1 MNNFSP
7 EEYLASRL
15 KEELEAM
22 GQLSSSSAPETK
34 HDRVAQASQAKVQA
48 LEARLQKR
56 MESAQKSLVG
66 RMGLDSSGVVGNV
79 VNDVA
84 GMVSEG
90 AALASNLGAISL
102 NLAGAGGDALVS
114 EEARAAFQR
123 ELFGTAD
130 EADRQLLDQPVFRN
144 AIPGL
149 DHSNRD
155 QLKRM
160 MDVRQAAEK
169 LQQAGDI
176 SEIVAYDESTGER
189 ESSVA
194 RRLVGDTAAA
204 FAQGSAAAL
213 EGAVGLGSLVSGG
226 RAGQLAEEAGFRPRE
241 GTAVL
246 ESWLSPEQQQ
256 VNQRVEDADGF
267 TETLGEGLENPS
279 VIPHNII
286 KSVPS
291 MIFGGVLGRGLKAA
305 GVSKGIATTAGEGLT
320 MAGQSA
326 ENFRQQNEDGR
337 ITLKQALLSAGVGAA
352 GTLIGRA
359 GNSLANRIGTGDVDE
374 AIVQGAL
381 QQVRH
386 SAPVA
391 AGLSGAIEGGEE
403 LLQSGTEQ
411 LAENLGLERPW
422 DNNLGDAMAMGLITG
437 APMGVMGSGQPAP
450 KEPPEISEEELQG
463 LIQPGETFD
472 PATAM
477 GAIQRKVEDPRTEP
491 EQLNASLGHLNTLRS
506 TLESQL
512 KQATPEALEQ
522 AQAKYSQRMGKLDQI
537 QAQLEAQPDDEGKLQ
552 QLNAVAEKRLQF
564 QAEWD
569 AAQALPNQREQ
580 LQADLE
586 KVTELQSL
594 AQQKATPAP
603 TTLKADL
610 ELADRAVT
618 ELDEAGVAESQAASD
633 RLVTLAMHSPEY
645 LPAETAQQLA
655 DNSGNGLN
663 EMQRT
668 VLRRFAE
675 AKALAHQVKGLSGV
689 RSDIFQGNEREGY
702 KGLDQ
707 YQANI
712 SQALN
717 RSQPDLRRVRAE
729 LDQLKKFAESR
740 LTKQQVI
747 TQAYARVKNG
757 GEEQWLPSKQ
767 GWVKA
772 DRRYSRQEMYEM
784 GGLTVHKG
792 SQPLVEAVKLE
803 TKAVRASLAS
813 LRTQA
818 EMIRQKVVAQRQA
831 QQTAPVSVAA
841 AKVEAPSDVAPK
853 KNAAV
858 RTSTEIENA
867 VDELHNQIR
876 QRFAPLEAEFMRLD
890 SLGRELTPE
899 ETEQYIKAE
908 ETLDTL
914 DLVQDIAQGNSIHPQ
929 RMSQLSQLL
938 TADELSAVK
947 AMRVELRSAQRA
959 EKNAQP
965 AQMAGAPE
973 AEPQATQQAP
983 TSSPAAATPSPVVK
997 EMPEVSKAGRVAV
1010 AERYNLLTTPDQV
1023 LRFAREARQ
1032 EQQRLS
1038 AIPEEQRTDLQD
1050 KALTQLSSMFAQDG
1064 YATFDWQ
1071 SLFDGMQPSATQRA
1085 ELTQVT
1091 QKTYLDGKST
1101 DQAEAT
1107 PVTDQM
1113 PSDDAQPLANADE
1126 GMEVASQEEEAPAK
1140 VESDSLTTQLKAA
1153 LAEIQEDE
1161 ASVEEVPDPEVD
1173 GTLSLYAEPS
1183 LVRTEG
1189 QDINEWFQQA
1199 NLVREWYEQ
1208 RSGARDSD
1216 DILVPIKGRPLA
1228 LEADFLSAWE
1238 ADPQLAFNYLPE
1250 HFQQADDDAR
1260 GALIQFQRLAR
1271 EWQPAILASLKPDF
1285 NDAFRFTDPFYYLT
1299 NREEDGGLSV
1309 DENLVT
1315 AMALSGASWLAERVA
1330 QGPFSTPQEINGL
1343 LGRDSKHPIKPV
1355 ERNLLADKGLLED
1368 LVHNAMGQSLLDA
1381 LGFKASK
1388 APDDFKAKLTASVGT
1403 HIAAVLLN
1411 KGLLQRKFVSF
1422 AELRTAGIEMGEM
1435 ITDPKT
1441 GQLKVQQG
1449 GLTFLRPAVD
1459 FKTKVLERNGR
1470 RKEVTSPEFQE
1481 AVDNTAG
1488 IFRNS
1493 GNILGALFGVESAM
1507 REPDQAV
1514 PERKAGTTNNTRQNE
1529 PTKLAKIL
1537 AEDVKRPWQVRWDMA
1552 KLLDQLSPAIV
1563 ERMVGIEVDL
1573 ERVPKML
1580 RKSVQAKNDALRRDL
1595 DNARYYLTKLR
1606 NSKLGEDTLLY
1617 MPRSVWKLHRV
1628 GMVGNVLNAQASKI
1642 HRPLVAMQ
1650 AWKVEIDPKN
1660 NLDSVLGQ
1668 FKLAV
1673 MEGLGTKTDKQSN
1686 AKSIEQFD
1694 TWYQQKETQK
1704 LLDALVRVQWEGEPL
1719 TAAEQYL
1726 LLKMTQ
1732 QGGEKLFSADALL
1745 NASEYH
1751 RALTQGGTFST
1762 SFFREVDGK
1771 TNGSMLAH
1779 LQLMPFSN
1787 LDEAFAFLRRGG
1799 FYRKGDA
1806 YRHYSEFRSDG
1817 SQPGNVDIY
1826 EAVVRSVYQVISQVM
1841 AAKPKLTP
1849 QFGAL
1854 WNFIGH
1860 PLKDPKD
1867 ENSDVSSDGRNLV
1880 KTPTT
1885 GVVYGSGMG
1894 GTLNGMKAEFQEK
1907 IFVRLY
1913 KLANGQAKS
1922 WDSAE
1927 LWLNDLNTLLA
1938 ANKAPIVKLP
1948 ADIDQLL
1955 ELELTPQQ
1963 LKALDQA
1970 YGRLM
1975 YQPVKQAMEHHF
1987 GKFMKRRNLVNR
1999 ATRVMFHLYN
2009 AAYGAL
2015 KQAEID
2021 RLMAAGDLPFYVD
2034 KGGNKVP
2041 RHGLLAE
2048 QEQAIQE
2055 RLKDLFPAVHSPFSV
2070 GSNDQSQA
2078 VPMTKSERSLSD
2090 DPAFKGQAQFSKG
2103 YVTTADGKRSSSLT
2117 FAGFQRLLTNPGV
2130 AGMVLMNQ
2138 SGDSAIS
2145 ADGYAKLPALNNHD
2159 AHVLGLADAEQGA
2172 KNLNQATFEVMASY
2186 SMLEQVEA
2194 SLYWAL
2200 NSFNALLKD
2209 PETAPLLTAERLLPL
2224 ALEFDGDTDDAIEN
2238 GTEPADGRVLR
2249 TLVWS
2254 LNTVRKAAEQMKLDF
2269 FRETASV
2276 DQYSMEGGAFSPSAE
2291 LLAQLES
2298 QQKELAAEPLLSLDV
2313 SAIDA
2318 LLQQAFDKP
2327 DAVRAPEDS
2336 DQESDRFEEIAGPVE
2351 QPARPTTAA
2360 WGELGQSTVSHDAE
2374 LVTFFEQNQ
2383 KPSLR
2388 DTVKALRGR
2397 IETMPAGRTQNY
2409 YRELW
2414 KQLMQ
2419 SLGNGVSI
2427 EYVTEATALPE
2438 GLDPAKAN
2446 TARGLYA
2453 FNARSGKLYI
2463 KSPAFRH
2470 SGITTEMLLH
2480 ELTHAAV
2487 ARLLDQAEQGQASAE
2502 VLELKNDLQRL
2513 LDRARE
2519 FTAQEGTAEQWA
2531 IQLESLQEFV
2541 AWGMTNQAFQREV
2554 LNRFSVSS
2562 KTGKN
2567 RLVVAAKAFI
2577 ERLRDLLFAG
2587 SNKSRQ
2593 QIQVQALTQLL
2604 RNVGGLM
2611 QAVQEQRE
2619 VAPVEGPLKVLAY
2632 EDGDGYLDIDD
2643 LFDALG
2649 NDQPALAQAEISRL
2663 KDVLGSVVKPL
2674 HGPFGAFRLQV
2685 LKSQQGDAAQQFL
2698 AAQLAG
2704 EAPLASRLQAAAG
2717 LSDQLA
2723 FVAEQVEV
2731 TVRTALDTQDRSAS
2745 LLARELKGLYNEVV
2759 QRVGTDLSYF
2769 HAGNWNQATAQEKE
2783 QAQAL
2788 KEAFLGIPQGEG
2800 PSDYLSRFAALGL
2813 SHPLLHQLLQ
2823 APTSKQAL
2831 DLRGLTLW
2839 EKLSEVVARLTR
2851 LVAGKLTNTWA
2862 GQAGDAKLG
2871 ALVRKLVLIETRHR
2885 ERLARPRNQWIEQLE
2900 DTLDQVS
2907 ERGRQ
2912 AATRALD
2919 SGLIKGSR
2927 FTTVRVLGKVTSLA
2941 GQERADQII
2950 SSTLKLRERMFS
2962 GHYGFIAGM
2971 ANEVKEVGAQFMALL
2986 RLAKHNEQH
2995 RKHLD
3000 SWTRQQV
3007 LESFANKG
3015 KNLSDLDRQALGYLL
3030 RTDVADL
3037 FNQGLSLE
3045 ELRTLLIKD
3054 NDLKQR
3060 MGQLSQQL
3068 MALPQG
3074 AMYVHRAK
3082 ALGVFMTTQTVTIR
3096 NLGLNAKVIAEG
3108 HATAASGQIP
3118 VSESSQAEPLIDAL
3132 ASYQALLSL
3141 KPAHKQRLAD
3151 VIQAEMRRTDG
3162 GNGIETTLRLHRMLK
3177 QQAYDSLFQGRELHW
3192 MKGYLPEVTN
3202 PQIELAW
3209 ADDQE
3214 GAELEAQGWESMSV
3228 DYLQQDSLDRSNL
3241 RRLYR
3246 LKGRGPLRWQSGA
3259 LSLTGM
3265 KAKGFTLREETVGSG
3280 QLASILGQQGIADMD
3295 RRARLLEDRAVQQG
3309 KGASNEV
3316 LAVPLLDDQGNV
3328 VDYRY
3333 LMTAEVRDSL
3343 LQRNNDFAQLLGNLN
3358 AQTFDKRTAA
3368 EQNLTVVQAMYD
3380 HWQEAVQRGEKAFI
3394 NIGQDSPDAEGREL
3408 WHLLPEASRKDIRAI
3423 WGGDF
3428 MQVPAGQYDLV
3439 AGYRKLSAVN
3449 AFDKLN
3455 DWMPAHQRAKLSPQ
3469 ARKEYERDMRNLKQQ
3484 LLVWL
3489 VRDVFRL
3496 QGKAAL
3502 RVRQFEDVWQA
3513 IVQEVK
3519 DIVVIRTGLTLFW
3532 NVVSNLTL
3540 LWWQG
3545 VPIKDMARH
3554 HWTAWR
3560 GAVNYRKDSEELFKL
3575 ENELQMGMAQ
3585 DPAEHRRK
3593 IRQLEDALS
3602 RNPAR
3607 ELIEAGMLPTIVE
3620 DVALDGDEYSYRN
3633 VAQEKLKE
3641 WTGWVPEQVR
3651 STAATLYMAP
3661 GTVLHKG
3668 LSQATQYSDFIS
3680 RYTLYQHLTQRSKA
3694 PLSHSEA
3701 LERISDSFINYDVP
3715 SERQMQYLND
3725 MGVFMFTKYY
3735 LRIQRVIL
3743 QQFREKPVRGL
3754 LLVLLDNYLQGMQ
3767 MIVDSGFWSRL
3778 GNPLEWGA
3786 LQFPG
3791 SLDELA
3797 TIGGLTA
3804 LWK

>member
-1 MNNFSP
+1 MNDFSP

-15 KEELEAM
+15 QEELAAT
-22 GQLSSSSAPETK
+22 GQLSGSAHTETK
-34 HDRVAQASQAKVQA
+34 HDRVAQASQSKVQA
-48 LEARLQKR
+48 LEARLQER
-56 MESAQKSLVG
+56 LQNAQKSYVG
-66 RMGLDSSGVVGNV
+66 RMGLDPDS
-79 VNDVA
+79 
-84 GMVSEG
+84 
-90 AALASNLGAISL
+90 
-102 NLAGAGGDALVS
+102 LAGAGVNLFAVARTGLLRAGQHLASAPFNLLSQVQYGAMDDATKQAYARYQQGQAS
-114 EEARAAFQR
+114 EADMGLLNQQQDLLTTNLEGLQRADAQR
-123 ELFGTAD
+123 EIANSIAGWVKKETD
-130 EADRQLLDQPVFRN
+130 GIMHTGDRRRQERDFRE
-144 AIPGL
+144 
-149 DHSNRD
+149 
-155 QLKRM
+155 
-160 MDVRQAAEK
+160 QAAPAVET
-169 LQQAGDI
+169 LTQANEAYQRGD
-176 SEIVAYDESTGER
+176 Y
-189 ESSVA
+189 
-194 RRLVGDTAAA
+194 
-204 FAQGSAAAL
+204 L
-213 EGAVGLGSLVSGG
+213 EGAGKAFAGAADLAGEAVQAAVTHPQASLEFAVENTPQLALGAVSPAALAASNVGYAADTLREGINAVEKKTGQLPSDTQFNEMALRAGSLAAAEHFMDTATLKAMKSPASAQATR
-226 RAGQLAEEAGFRPRE
+226 RATIDQL
-241 GTAVL
+241 
-246 ESWLSPEQQQ
+246 
-256 VNQRVEDADGF
+256 
-267 TETLGEGLENPS
+267 
-279 VIPHNII
+279 
-286 KSVPS
+286 
-291 MIFGGVLGRGLKAA
+291 LGRPAA
-305 GVSKGIATTAGEGLT
+305 SAARIAGATGV
-320 MAGQSA
+320 
-326 ENFRQQNEDGR
+326 
-337 ITLKQALLSAGVGAA
+337 AGVGEMGTEMFQTYQEGQIKQDPASGMDVAYGGMAGLAA
-352 GTLIGRA
+352 GGGMT
-359 GNSLANRIGTGDVDE
+359 
-374 AIVQGAL
+374 
-381 QQVRH
+381 
-386 SAPVA
+386 APVA
-391 AGLSGAIEGGEE
+391 AIQE
-403 LLQSGTEQ
+403 
-411 LAENLGLERPW
+411 LAERQQE
-422 DNNLGDAMAMGLITG
+422 AA
-437 APMGVMGSGQPAP
+437 V
-450 KEPPEISEEELQG
+450 KEEEQALATERLGELVQAKDPESQG
-463 LIQPGETFD
+463 T
-472 PATAM
+472 ATE
-477 GAIQRKVEDPRTEP
+477 ILRRQIEDPRTEP
-491 EQLNASLGHLNTLRS
+491 EQLNASLGHLDTLRS

-512 KQATPEALEQ
+512 EQATPEALEQ
-522 AQAKYSQRMGKLDQI
+522 AQTKYDRRMGQLDQI
-537 QAQLEAQPDDEGKLQ
+537 QTQMEAQPDDEGKIQ
-552 QLNAVAEKRLQF
+552 QLTTLAEKRLQF
-564 QAEWD
+564 QAEWE

-580 LQADLE
+580 LQANLE
-586 KVTELQSL
+586 KVTELQNL
-594 AQQKATPAP
+594 AQQKTAAAP

-618 ELDEAGVAESQAASD
+618 ELDEAGVAESQAAGE
-633 RLVTLAMHSPEY
+633 RLVTLAMRSPEY

-655 DNSGNGLN
+655 DNSGNGLSD
-663 EMQRT
+663 MQRT

-689 RSDIFQGNEREGY
+689 RSDIFQGNDREGY

-707 YQANI
+707 YQADI
-712 SQALN
+712 GQALS
-717 RSQPDLRRVRAE
+717 RSKPDFARVRSE
-729 LDQLKKFAESR
+729 LGQLQKFAESR
-740 LTKQQVI
+740 LAKQQVI
-747 TQAYARVKNG
+747 AQAFARVKNG

-792 SQPLVEAVKLE
+792 SQALAEAVKLE
-803 TKAVRASLAS
+803 TQAVRASLAS

-818 EMIRQKVVAQRQA
+818 EMVRQKVVAQRQA
-831 QQTAPVSVAA
+831 QQAPVQASV
-841 AKVEAPSDVAPK
+841 P
-853 KNAAV
+853 
-858 RTSTEIENA
+858 
-867 VDELHNQIR
+867 
-876 QRFAPLEAEFMRLD
+876 
-890 SLGRELTPE
+890 TPTPVQ
-899 ETEQYIKAE
+899 TEQ
-908 ETLDTL
+908 
-914 DLVQDIAQGNSIHPQ
+914 P
-929 RMSQLSQLL
+929 
-938 TADELSAVK
+938 
-947 AMRVELRSAQRA
+947 
-959 EKNAQP
+959 AQP
-965 AQMAGAPE
+965 AETPVTEAAPEPAPAPTASTPE
-973 AEPQATQQAP
+973 AEPQANAEEGAEPASREEDTP
-983 TSSPAAATPSPVVK
+983 TET
-997 EMPEVSKAGRVAV
+997 E
-1010 AERYNLLTTPDQV
+1010 
-1023 LRFAREARQ
+1023 
-1032 EQQRLS
+1032 
-1038 AIPEEQRTDLQD
+1038 
-1050 KALTQLSSMFAQDG
+1050 
-1064 YATFDWQ
+1064 
-1071 SLFDGMQPSATQRA
+1071 SL
-1085 ELTQVT
+1085 
-1091 QKTYLDGKST
+1091 
-1101 DQAEAT
+1101 
-1107 PVTDQM
+1107 
-1113 PSDDAQPLANADE
+1113 DAQLKTALAS
-1126 GMEVASQEEEAPAK
+1126 SQEIEMEETEADQPA
-1140 VESDSLTTQLKAA
+1140 
-1153 LAEIQEDE
+1153 
-1161 ASVEEVPDPEVD
+1161 VD

-1183 LVRTEG
+1183 LVRAEG

-1199 NLVREWYEQ
+1199 NLIREWYEQ

-1216 DILVPIKGRPLA
+1216 DVLVPVKGRPLV

-1238 ADPQLAFNYLPE
+1238 ADSQLPFSYLPE
-1250 HFQQADDDAR
+1250 HFQQASEDAR
-1260 GALIQFQRLAR
+1260 GALIQFQRLVR
-1271 EWQPAILASLKPDF
+1271 EWQPTILESLDPDF
-1285 NDAFRFTDPFYYLT
+1285 DDAFRYTDPFYYLT
-1299 NREEDGGLSV
+1299 NREEDGSLSV

-1315 AMALSGASWLAERVA
+1315 AMTLAGAGWLAERA
-1330 QGPFSTPQEINGL
+1330 ASGTFSAPREINGL
-1343 LGRDSKHPIKPV
+1343 LGRDSKHPIKAQ
-1355 ERNLLADKGLLED
+1355 EWTLLADKGVYEP
-1368 LVHNAMGQSLLDA
+1368 LVFNAMGQRLLDA
-1381 LGFKASK
+1381 LGLKASK
-1388 APDDFKAKLTASVGT
+1388 APDDFKARLTASAGAHV
-1403 HIAAVLLN
+1403 AAVLL
-1411 KGLLQRKFVSF
+1411 KQGLLQRVSVSF
-1422 AELRTAGIEMGEM
+1422 AELRKNGIELGEM
-1435 ITDPKT
+1435 RPDPQT
-1441 GQLKVQQG
+1441 GELKVQKG

-1459 FKTKVLERNGR
+1459 FQTRVLERNGR
-1470 RKEVTSPEFQE
+1470 RKEVSRPEFQA
-1481 AVDNTAG
+1481 AVDNTTG

-1493 GNILGALFGVESAM
+1493 GNILGALFGVENAL
-1507 REPDQAV
+1507 REPDQTV
-1514 PERKAGTTNNTRQNE
+1514 PERKAKNTNNTRQNE
-1529 PTKLAKIL
+1529 PAKLTKTL

-1552 KLLDQLSPAIV
+1552 NLLDQLSPTIL
-1563 ERMVGIEVDL
+1563 ERIVGIEVDL

-1580 RKSVQAKNDALRRDL
+1580 RKGVQAKNDALRRDL
-1595 DNARYYLTKLR
+1595 DNARRYLTKLR
-1606 NSKLGEDTLLY
+1606 NTELGEDTLLY
-1617 MPRSVWKLHRV
+1617 MPRSVWSLHRV
-1628 GMVGNVLNAQASKI
+1628 GMDGNLLNAMASKI
-1642 HRPLVAMQ
+1642 HRHLVGMQ
-1650 AWKVEIDPKN
+1650 AWRVEVDPRGD
-1660 NLDSVLGQ
+1660 LDGVLSQ
-1668 FKLAV
+1668 FKMAV

-1686 AKSIEQFD
+1686 AKTIEQFD
-1694 TWYQQKETQK
+1694 TWYQQDDTQQ
-1704 LLDALVRVQWEGEPL
+1704 LLDALVRAQWQGEPL
-1719 TAAEQYL
+1719 TAAEQHL

-1745 NASEYH
+1745 NAAEYH
-1751 RALTQGGTFST
+1751 RALTQGGTFRT
-1762 SFFREVDGK
+1762 DFFREVDGK

-1799 FYRKGDA
+1799 FYRKGDT

-1817 SQPGNVDIY
+1817 SQPDNVDIY
-1826 EAVVRSVYQVISQVM
+1826 EAVVRSVYQGISRVM
-1841 AAKPKLTP
+1841 AARPQLTP

-1907 IFVRLY
+1907 IFVRLH
-1913 KLANGQAKS
+1913 KLATGQAKKG
-1922 WDSAE
+1922 DSVQQ
-1927 LWLNDLNTLLA
+1927 WLYDLNVLLA

-1955 ELELTPQQ
+1955 ELELTPKQ

-1975 YQPVKQAMEHHF
+1975 YLPVKQAMEQHF
-1987 GKFMKRRNLVNR
+1987 GKFMERRNLVNR
-1999 ATRVMFHLYN
+1999 ATRVLFHLYD

-2021 RLMAAGDLPFYVD
+2021 RLMAAGELPFYVD
-2034 KGGNKVP
+2034 KAGNKVP
-2041 RHGLLAE
+2041 RHDLLAE

-2055 RLKDLFPAVHSPFSV
+2055 RLKELFPAVHSPFSA
-2070 GSNDQSQA
+2070 GSNDPSQA
-2078 VPMTKSERSLSD
+2078 IPMVKSERSLSE
-2090 DPAFKGQAQFSKG
+2090 DPAFKGRAKFSEG
-2103 YVTTADGKRSSSLT
+2103 FVTTADGKRSSNSLT

-2130 AGMVLMNQ
+2130 AGMVKLNQ
-2138 SGDSAIS
+2138 SGDSAVS
-2145 ADGYAKLPALNNHD
+2145 ADAYAKLPALNVHD
-2159 AHVLGLADAEQGA
+2159 AHGLGLADAEQGA

-2186 SMLEQVEA
+2186 SMLEQVEMA
-2194 SLYWAL
+2194 LSQGLQGFQSLL
-2200 NSFNALLKD
+2200 QD
-2209 PETAPLLTAERLLPL
+2209 PELGSLLTHKQLQGLAEEFSREGHQVADHKQDTLLQDFMIQLRAVRLQAEDLQ
-2224 ALEFDGDTDDAIEN
+2224 
-2238 GTEPADGRVLR
+2238 LR
-2249 TLVWS
+2249 LFEE
-2254 LNTVRKAAEQMKLDF
+2254 L
-2269 FRETASV
+2269 ASV
-2276 DQYSMEGGAFSPSAE
+2276 DQYSMEGGAYQPDAAVV
-2291 LLAQLES
+2291 AQLALQR
-2298 QQKELAAEPLLSLDV
+2298 QQRLEQLEPVVDARAL
-2313 SAIDA
+2313 DA
-2318 LLQQAFDKP
+2318 LLIEGQQAPADTVKKV
-2327 DAVRAPEDS
+2327 AE
-2336 DQESDRFEEIAGPVE
+2336 ESDRFEEIDGPVE

-2360 WGELGQSTVSHDAE
+2360 WGELGQSEVAHDAE
-2374 LVTFFEQNQ
+2374 LVAFFEQNPR
-2383 KPSLR
+2383 PSLR
-2388 DTVKALRGR
+2388 DTVKVLRGR
-2397 IETMPAGRTQNY
+2397 IEALPAGRTQNY

-2427 EYVTEATALPE
+2427 EYVTEATALPQ
-2438 GLDPAKAN
+2438 GLEPKKAN
-2446 TARGLYA
+2446 SARGLYA
-2453 FNARSGKLYI
+2453 FNARSGRLYI

-2480 ELTHAAV
+2480 ELTHIAI

-2502 VLELKNDLQRL
+2502 VMELKDDLQRL
-2513 LDRARE
+2513 YDRARE
-2519 FTAQEGTAEQWA
+2519 FTEKEGTAEQWA
-2531 IQLESLQEFV
+2531 IQLENLQEFV
-2541 AWGMTNQAFQREV
+2541 AWGMTNPAFQRDV
-2554 LNRFSVSS
+2554 LNRFSVAS

-2604 RNVGGLM
+2604 RNVRGLM

-2619 VAPVEGPLKVLAY
+2619 NAPVEGPLKVLAY

-2649 NDQPALAQAEISRL
+2649 DGQPALAPTETSRL
-2663 KDVLGSVVKPL
+2663 KDVLDSVVKPL

-2698 AAQLAG
+2698 AAKLAG
-2704 EAPLASRLQAAAG
+2704 EAPLASRLQTAAG
-2717 LSDQLA
+2717 LNDQLA

-2759 QRVGTDLSYF
+2759 QRVGNDLSHFY
-2769 HAGNWNQATAQEKE
+2769 AGDWNQATAQE
-2783 QAQAL
+2783 QAQARAL
-2788 KEAFLGIPQGEG
+2788 KEAFLGIPEGAG

-2813 SHPLLHQLLQ
+2813 SHPLLNRLLQ
-2823 APTSKQAL
+2823 APTSRQTL

-2839 EKLSEVVARLTR
+2839 EKLGEVVARLAR

-2871 ALVRKLVLIETRHR
+2871 ALVRQLVLIETRHR
-2885 ERLARPRNQWIEQLE
+2885 ERLARPRNQWLEQLE
-2900 DTLDQVS
+2900 GALEQVS

-2912 AATRALD
+2912 AAIRALD
-2919 SGLIKGSR
+2919 SDLVKGSR
-2927 FTTVRVLGKVTSLA
+2927 FTTVRVLGKVAGLA
-2941 GQERADQII
+2941 GQERADQILA
-2950 SSTLKLRERMFS
+2950 STLKLRERMFS
-2962 GHYGFIAGM
+2962 GHYGFVAGM
-2971 ANEVKEVGAQFMALL
+2971 ANEMKGAASQFMALL

-3015 KNLSDLDRQALGYLL
+3015 KSLGDLDRQALGYLL

-3037 FNQGLSLE
+3037 FDQGLSLE
-3045 ELRTLLIKD
+3045 ELRTLLLKD
-3054 NDLKQR
+3054 NDLQQR
-3060 MGQLSQQL
+3060 IDQLSQQL

-3074 AMYVHRAK
+3074 AMYVRRAK

-3108 HATAASGQIP
+3108 HATAANGQIP
-3118 VSESSQAEPLIDAL
+3118 ASEASQAEPLIDAL
-3132 ASYQALLSL
+3132 AAYQALLSL

-3151 VIQAEMRRTDG
+3151 VIQAELQRTDG

-3192 MKGYLPEVTN
+3192 IKGYLPEVTN

-3214 GAELEAQGWESMSV
+3214 GAELEAQGWEPVSV
-3228 DYLQQDSLDRSNL
+3228 GYLQQDRLDRSNP

-3265 KAKGFTLREETVGSG
+3265 KAKGFTLRGETVGSG
-3280 QLASILGQQGIADMD
+3280 QLASTLGQQGIADMD
-3295 RRARLLEDRAVQQG
+3295 HRARLLESQAAQQG
-3309 KGASNEV
+3309 KAAGNEAF
-3316 LAVPLLDDQGNV
+3316 AVPLLDDQGNV

-3333 LMTAEVRDSL
+3333 LMTAEVRDDQ

-3358 AQTFDKRTAA
+3358 AQTFDKRTAV
-3368 EQNLTVVQAMYD
+3368 EQNRTVVQALYD

-3394 NIGQDSPDAEGREL
+3394 RIGQDSPDAEGREL
-3408 WHLLPEASRKDIRAI
+3408 WALLPETSRKDIRAI

-3439 AGYRKLSAVN
+3439 AGYRKLSAAS

-3455 DWMPAHQRAKLSPQ
+3455 DWMPAHQRARLSPQ
-3469 ARKEYERDMRNLKQQ
+3469 ARREYERDMRNLKQQ

-3489 VRDVFRL
+3489 ARDVFRL

-3502 RVRQFEDVWQA
+3502 RVRQFEDIWQA

-3519 DIVVIRTGLTLFW
+3519 DIVVIRSGLTLFW

-3540 LWWQG
+3540 LYWQG
-3545 VPIKDMARH
+3545 VPLKDMARH

-3560 GAVNYRKDSEELFKL
+3560 GAVNFRKDSEALFKL
-3575 ENELQMGMAQ
+3575 ENELQMGVAQ

-3620 DVALDGDEYSYRN
+3620 DVALDGDEYSYRSA
-3633 VAQEKLKE
+3633 AQDKLKA

-3668 LSQATQYSDFIS
+3668 LSQATQYSDFIA

-3694 PLSHSEA
+3694 PMSHSEA

-3767 MIVDSGFWSRL
+3767 MIMDSGFWGRL